1 MIVEKTIL
9 EKLKLKLK
17 NDLLYM
23 GENRSIIV
31 TTKSFSSLRKDLI
44 RNIGLERMKGFFFR
58 HGWELGKEDARE
70 LKKYADHSLEEIIQY
85 GPFLHS
91 MKGHVDAETLHLQ
104 VKDENGRRVILMEGI
119 WKNSFEAEDHV
130 RLFGPSKYPVC
141 FTLTGYASG
150 YVSEVVGE
158 MVLFK
163 EISCLGTGEK
173 ECRWV
178 GKTLSHWGEEESMEM
193 QQYLNDPPIVK
204 ELELT
209 YEKLLEERN
218 QLTFATKVHNELTKE
233 IMKGNGLE
241 SIIQKVYELVGIP
254 IVLENISFQP
264 LAYEGLSP
272 ESLAMISHEFYQYVK
287 DHYHG
292 HSTIDFHQTTKVIP
306 FHHYFRLTA
315 PVFLQDQVFGYCSF
329 IFYDRSQ
336 YNPTIAQ
343 MVIERVASVCS
354 LRLLNEKTKFESF
367 ERLKGY
373 FLEEIISGHHQ
384 SKGDLITKGSFIHLD
399 LSLPFYIGVIKY
411 RFKNEHS
418 NLELEYYAKIM
429 EEISEFFNYRRL
441 NVLIGQRAKS
451 IVLLITEEQLK
462 NDDIEGLVQSL
473 LKSLSN
479 RFIMIEFYG
488 GISTK
493 TEDILCAR
501 EAYREALVALKTATN
516 HGRFVTFE
524 SLGVIGPLINS
535 HNEEEIKKIAVRYL
549 GQLMENDD
557 KNVELVRT
565 LYSFLIN
572 GGNLEQTAADLSL
585 SVSGLR
591 YRIHKIET
599 LLDQELRDPVG
610 NFHLLLAIQA
620 LMIMGELEI

>member
-1 MIVEKTIL
+1 MNVEKTIL

-23 GENRSIIV
+23 GDNRSIIV

-44 RNIGLERMKGFFFR
+44 QNIGLERMKGYFFR
-58 HGWELGKEDARE
+58 HGWELGKEDAKE
-70 LKKYADHSLEEIIQY
+70 LKKHADHSLEEIIQY

-91 MKGHVDAETLHLQ
+91 MKGHVEAKTLHLQ
-104 VKDENGRRVILMEGI
+104 VKDENGQKFIVMEGI

-173 ECRWV
+173 ECRWI
-178 GKTLSHWGEEESMEM
+178 GKTLSQWGKESKEM
-193 QQYLNDPPIVK
+193 QQYLNEPPIVK

-233 IMKGNGLE
+233 IMRGHGLE
-241 SIIQKVYELVGIP
+241 SIIHKVYELVGIP
-254 IVLENISFQP
+254 IVLENLSFQP
-264 LAYEGLSP
+264 LAHEGLSP
-272 ESLAMISHEFYQYVK
+272 ESLESTSRDFCQYVK

-292 HSTIDFHQTTKVIP
+292 NSPIDFHQTTKLIS
-306 FHHYFRLTA
+306 FHHYFRLMA
-315 PVFLQDQVFGYCSF
+315 PVLLHDQVFGYCSF
-329 IFYDRSQ
+329 IFYDRNQ

-373 FLEEIISGHHQ
+373 FLEEIISGQYQ
-384 SKGDLITKGSFIHLD
+384 SREDFITKGSFIHLD
-399 LSLPFYIGVIKY
+399 LSRPFYISVIKY
-411 RFKNEHS
+411 RFKNEQS

-429 EEISEFFNYRRL
+429 EEISEFFSSRRL

-462 NDDIEGLVQSL
+462 NNDIEEFVRLL
-473 LKSLSN
+473 LKSLSKK
-479 RFIMIEFYG
+479 FAIVEFFG
-488 GISTK
+488 GISSKTK
-493 TEDILCAR
+493 DILESR

-516 HGRFVTFE
+516 HNRLVSFE
-524 SLGVIGPLINS
+524 SLGVIGPLINT
-535 HNEEEIKKIAVRYL
+535 HNEKEVKKIAARYL
-549 GQLMENDD
+549 GQLMENDA

-565 LYSFLIN
+565 LYAFLVN
-572 GGNLEQTAADLSL
+572 GGNLEQTAADLAL

-599 LLDQELRDPVG
+599 LLGKELRNPVV

-620 LMIMGELEI
+620 LMIVGELDI